1 MIADQED
8 REIWTSPDIGKPRL
22 TAEAQGAVDL
32 VIGLIRGQAAGHIPI
47 ASRVAMRSITAEDA
61 QGRANP
67 NVLREE
73 LR

>member
-1 MIADQED
+1 VT
-8 REIWTSPDIGKPRL
+8 RS
-22 TAEAQGAVDL
+22 
-32 VIGLIRGQAAGHIPI
+32 QAAGHIPI
-47 ASRVAMRSITAEDA
+47 AGRVAMKSITAEDA